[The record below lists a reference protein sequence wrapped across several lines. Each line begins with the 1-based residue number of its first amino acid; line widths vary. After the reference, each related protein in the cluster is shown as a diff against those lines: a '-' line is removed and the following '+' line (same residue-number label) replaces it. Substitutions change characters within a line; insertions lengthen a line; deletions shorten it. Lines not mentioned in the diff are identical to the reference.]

1 MKLFCLS
8 SNPNK
13 PCSVLKFK
21 NTLIMFDCGLDAT
34 SVLGFLP
41 LPLVLSTRL
50 SNLPLWTP
58 REAGDAQLEGEFK
71 EANGRVFVDSA
82 PEFCLPETGL
92 VDFADIDV
100 ILISNYQ
107 SMLALPYV
115 TERTGF
121 KGTVYMTEPTLLI
134 GRQFME
140 ELVTYIERTPKPRTA
155 TRWKQQALKFLQL
168 PSLDLG
174 KPRSWRQ
181 LYSMQDVNSSLS
193 KVKVVG
199 FAEKVDVFGMVQVS
213 AVSSGYCL
221 GSCNWIVTA
230 DHEKIVYM
238 SGSSTLTTHPKPIE
252 HGPLRNAD
260 ALILTSLTQTP
271 LANPDTMLG
280 EFCITVAMTVK
291 MGGNVLIP
299 CYPSGVTYDLFECLS
314 GHLET
319 TGQVNVPMYFLSPV
333 AENSLAYSSILAEWL
348 SSAKQAKVYI
358 PEEPFPHAQ
367 LVRGGRLKPF
377 SSIKAEGFT
386 ADFHTPCI
394 VFAGHPSLRFGDVV
408 HFMELWGPSPNN
420 VVIFTEPDFNLAEA
434 IAPFQPMAMK
444 ALCFPIDTS
453 LSFVQANKLIRDLK
467 PTNLVLPLQYTLPPP
482 LQPHRSDLVIEA
494 ECEVQTY
501 TRGSIVHIPVQR
513 RYQRIEMT
521 AELAESVVPVEVKCG
536 LGIATLTGA
545 LHVNNNRCMLK
556 PLQKEPSGSK
566 KWNGQTPPK
575 IYTWGSLDVT
585 EFARKLDKAG
595 FTDVK
600 VENTA
605 SGMIVHLPNEDTIIQ
620 VDEHSTHVFCEG
632 DYAVRTQLRDLLLQC
647 LNKF

>member
-155 TRWKQQALKFLQL
+155 TRWKQQALNAFFFPRKLLFYVCDESEYNYLFCLQ
-168 PSLDLG
+168 
-174 KPRSWRQ
+174 
-181 LYSMQDVNSSLS
+181 
-193 KVKVVG
+193 
-199 FAEKVDVFGMVQVS
+199 DVFGMVQVS

-494 ECEVQTY
+494 
-501 TRGSIVHIPVQR
+501 
-513 RYQRIEMT
+513 
-521 AELAESVVPVEVKCG
+521 LAESVVPVEVKCG

>member
-1 MKLFCLS
+1 MTVDFRLACAHADALNGCDSTNAADAAIS
-8 SNPNK
+8 SRVVHNEALMFEQQPEQAMQRTEVQK
-13 PCSVLKFK
+13 HP
-21 NTLIMFDCGLDAT
+21 LIMFDCGLDAT

-82 PEFCLPETGL
+82 PNSAFQRLGL

-155 TRWKQQALKFLQL
+155 TRWKQHALKFLQL

-174 KPRSWRQ
+174 KPRKWMYLEWFKCLR
-181 LYSMQDVNSSLS
+181 
-193 KVKVVG
+193 
-199 FAEKVDVFGMVQVS
+199 S
-213 AVSSGYCL
+213 ALVTCL

-291 MGGNVLIP
+291 MGGQCAHPL
-299 CYPSGVTYDLFECLS
+299 L
-314 GHLET
+314 
-319 TGQVNVPMYFLSPV
+319 PV
-333 AENSLAYSSILAEWL
+333 
-348 SSAKQAKVYI
+348 
-358 PEEPFPHAQ
+358 
-367 LVRGGRLKPF
+367 G
-377 SSIKAEGFT
+377 
-386 ADFHTPCI
+386 
-394 VFAGHPSLRFGDVV
+394 
-408 HFMELWGPSPNN
+408 
-420 VVIFTEPDFNLAEA
+420 
-434 IAPFQPMAMK
+434 
-444 ALCFPIDTS
+444 
-453 LSFVQANKLIRDLK
+453 RDL
-467 PTNLVLPLQYTLPPP
+467 
-482 LQPHRSDLVIEA
+482 
-494 ECEVQTY
+494 
-501 TRGSIVHIPVQR
+501 
-513 RYQRIEMT
+513 
-521 AELAESVVPVEVKCG
+521 
-536 LGIATLTGA
+536 
-545 LHVNNNRCMLK
+545 
-556 PLQKEPSGSK
+556 
-566 KWNGQTPPK
+566 
-575 IYTWGSLDVT
+575 
-585 EFARKLDKAG
+585 
-595 FTDVK
+595 
-600 VENTA
+600 
-605 SGMIVHLPNEDTIIQ
+605 
-620 VDEHSTHVFCEG
+620 
-632 DYAVRTQLRDLLLQC
+632 
-647 LNKF
+647 

>member
-1 MKLFCLS
+1 MKLLCLS

-134 GRQFME
+134 GRSTSCWSSWRMS
-140 ELVTYIERTPKPRTA
+140 IERTPKPRTA
-155 TRWKQQALKFLQL
+155 TRWKQHALKFLQL

-199 FAEKVDVFGMVQVS
+199 FAEKMNCRIRRVS
-213 AVSSGYCL
+213 GLTSAFHL
-221 GSCNWIVTA
+221 DA
-230 DHEKIVYM
+230 DCVHV
-238 SGSSTLTTHPKPIE
+238 GSSTLTTHPKPIE

-377 SSIKAEGFT
+377 PSIKAEGFT

-494 ECEVQTY
+494 ECEVQTF

-545 LHVNNNRCMLK
+545 LHVNNNRCTLK
-556 PLQKEPSGSK
+556 ASCLFLHLEPLQKEPSGSK

-575 IYTWGSLDVT
+575 IYTWGNLDVT

-632 DYAVRTQLRDLLLQC
+632 DYTVRTQLRDLLLQC

>member
-1 MKLFCLS
+1 
-8 SNPNK
+8 
-13 PCSVLKFK
+13 
-21 NTLIMFDCGLDAT
+21 MFDCGLDAT

-58 REAGDAQLEGEFK
+58 RDAGDAHLEGEFK

-82 PEFCLPETGL
+82 PEFCIPETGL
-92 VDFADIDV
+92 VDFADLDV

-115 TERTGF
+115 TEGTGF

-134 GRQFME
+134 GRQFMD

-155 TRWKQQALKFLQL
+155 TKWKQQAVKFPQL
-168 PSLDLG
+168 SSQDLG
-174 KPRSWRQ
+174 KPRSWKQ
-181 LYSMQDVNSSLS
+181 LYNMHDVNSSLS

-260 ALILTSLTQTP
+260 VLILTSLTQTP

-319 TGQVNVPMYFLSPV
+319 TGQVNVPNVLPLPRCGQLPRLLLHPSRVAFFRKASEGIPSRRALSPC
-333 AENSLAYSSILAEWL
+333 
-348 SSAKQAKVYI
+348 
-358 PEEPFPHAQ
+358 P
-367 LVRGGRLKPF
+367 
-377 SSIKAEGFT
+377 
-386 ADFHTPCI
+386 
-394 VFAGHPSLRFGDVV
+394 AGPWGTFERPSRASKRKGLQPTSTRRASCLRATQPLRFGDVV
-408 HFMELWGPSPNN
+408 HFMELWGPSSNN
-420 VVIFTEPDFNLAEA
+420 VVIFTEPDFNLADA
-434 IAPFQPMAMK
+434 IAPFQPTAMK

-453 LSFVQANKLIRDLK
+453 LSFVQANKLVRDLK
-467 PTNLVLPLQYTLPPP
+467 PSNLVLPRQHTGAPPP
-482 LQPHRSDLVIEA
+482 AAAPERPRHRGGLRRPDLHSWQHCAHPSSVGG
-494 ECEVQTY
+494 
-501 TRGSIVHIPVQR
+501 TRGSR
-513 RYQRIEMT
+513 
-521 AELAESVVPVEVKCG
+521 
-536 LGIATLTGA
+536 
-545 LHVNNNRCMLK
+545 
-556 PLQKEPSGSK
+556 
-566 KWNGQTPPK
+566 
-575 IYTWGSLDVT
+575 
-585 EFARKLDKAG
+585 
-595 FTDVK
+595 
-600 VENTA
+600 
-605 SGMIVHLPNEDTIIQ
+605 
-620 VDEHSTHVFCEG
+620 
-632 DYAVRTQLRDLLLQC
+632 
-647 LNKF
+647 